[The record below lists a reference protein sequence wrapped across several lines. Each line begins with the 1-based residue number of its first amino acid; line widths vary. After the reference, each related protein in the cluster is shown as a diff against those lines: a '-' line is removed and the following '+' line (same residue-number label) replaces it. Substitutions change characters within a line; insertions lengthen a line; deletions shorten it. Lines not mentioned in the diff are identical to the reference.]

1 MGKEPCCCFMTLGG
15 LIVVQSREQ
24 SNELLLTMPLV
35 GIDQIRQSRGGQ

>member
-24 SNELLLTMPLV
+24 SNELLLTMPPV